1 MPPVTTIALKALDHL
16 SGPKIIL
23 AAIPGGIRVLAREA
37 RVSPGRVSQVLR
49 KDPLPRYWAQLVAQL
64 IGCGEWE
71 VYQQLGQQPPVSPL
85 GPLFDPVATLG
96 NER

>member
-1 MPPVTTIALKALDHL
+1 MAPVTSIALKALDQL
-16 SGPKIIL
+16 GGSRIIL
-23 AAIPGGIRVLAREA
+23 AAVPGGIQTLAREA
-37 RVSPGRVSQVLR
+37 AVSPGRVSQILR

-85 GPLFDPVATLG
+85 GPLFDPVPTLG
-96 NER
+96 KER